1 MDRPCLVIRRHY
13 AKPIAAM
20 SSGECSGE
28 VAPPDVMAGRP
39 FDMDR
44 FRTVFPD
51 IWADF
56 LRSHFRDKEH
66 IAYFFDTDERT
77 ARNWLSGL
85 NAPTGPR
92 AVAAVLRFPD
102 LRQRLLEAVAA

>member
-1 MDRPCLVIRRHY
+1 MN
-13 AKPIAAM
+13 
-20 SSGECSGE
+20 
-28 VAPPDVMAGRP
+28 APMFVSRQHASQTKEKSPGIGVEFHAGKP

-44 FRTVFPD
+44 FRTVFPH

-56 LRSHFRDKEH
+56 LRRHFRDKEH

-92 AVAAVLRFPD
+92 AVAAVLQFPV
-102 LRQRLLEAVAA
+102 LRHRLELELAA